1 VSLAARLR
9 EERGVV
15 GVSLIRWTIILLI
28 LGVVVIEG
36 ASIIFTAIGLQ
47 NAADGAVAEAAG
59 TWRRSQ
65 DLQAAKDAA
74 LRVLDESEQDDARLV
89 SIDADATEPFEVRIT
104 VRKQASTL
112 IVHRIGFLKDFA
124 RVEVDAEARGNESG
138 I

>member
-1 VSLAARLR
+1 MSLVARLR
-9 EERGVV
+9 EQRGVV

-28 LGVVVIEG
+28 IGVVVIEG

-47 NAADGAVAEAAG
+47 NAADGAVSEAAG
-59 TWRRSQ
+59 TWRRSR

-74 LRVLDESEQDDARLV
+74 LRVLDESEQDEARLV
-89 SIDADATEPFEVRIT
+89 SIDADSTEPFQVRIT

-124 RVEVDAEARGNESG
+124 SVEVDAEASGSESG